1 MALKSR
7 NWSPWGRGPKSGVL
21 RAIKAGRGSEM
32 GRREGE
38 LADLPTG
45 GSAWWLL
52 RQRLFQGS
60 GFPKVGRGGAPS
72 CQVRLRLYLVGT

>member
-1 MALKSR
+1 
-7 NWSPWGRGPKSGVL
+7 
-21 RAIKAGRGSEM
+21 M

-60 GFPKVGRGGAPS
+60 GFPKVSGGGAPS